1 MSAEHLPG
9 EHDSTGTPE
18 RADKSVDGIDQ
29 AQLQELFRMLAEIH
43 LAMHTVMDD
52 DARRLREMEHA
63 VRLKDQQQIEER
75 THAPGVEHPIAA

>member
-18 RADKSVDGIDQ
+18 RAENSVDAIDQ
-29 AQLQELFRMLAEIH
+29 AQLQELFRRLAEIH

-52 DARRLREMEHA
+52 DARRMRELEHA
-63 VRLKDQQQIEER
+63 VLLKDQQQIEER
-75 THAPGVEHPIAA
+75 TQALEAGHPMAA